1 MKRAIELLAVA
12 VIVAVLPVTVARAED
27 ASTQDK
33 GALGEAN
40 KFFDRGNKFVEG
52 GSLAR
57 AKQEYEKALKLYPK
71 HLNALY
77 NLAITCERL
86 GQKGEAIDDYRRYLE
101 IKGNDPEV
109 WTQLGLLYDNVGSK
123 SEARHAYEKALEVD
137 PKFGRA
143 HHNLGV
149 LLKEQGDLKGAETHF
164 AAFVKLEEAAGRQDG
179 DAYYSLGIL
188 YLQELRDKEAKA
200 AVQKAIDIDPSV
212 PYFNNAMGDIYLF
225 EKRPDLS
232 IVYYQKAIEK
242 DPKYVLAYSGLGDAY
257 AQMKDRDKA
266 LGSYH
271 KALELRPDYA
281 LVYYKLG
288 LLYEDSNSAE
298 AIKQFEKYLEFGKTP
313 EYRDEVAAKIEALK
327 LTLKH

>member
-1 MKRAIELLAVA
+1 MKRAIEAV
-12 VIVAVLPVTVARAED
+12 VVAALVATWPVTVARAQD
-27 ASTQDK
+27 GSAPDK
-33 GALGEAN
+33 GAVAEAS
-40 KFFDRGNKFVEG
+40 KFFERGNKFVEG
-52 GSLAR
+52 GSLTR
-57 AKQEYEKALKLYPK
+57 AKQEYEKALKIYPK
-71 HLNALY
+71 YLDALY

-86 GQKGEAIDDYRRYLE
+86 GQKGEAIDDYKRYLD
-101 IKGNDPEV
+101 IKGNDPDA
-109 WTQLGLLYDNVGSK
+109 WTQLGLLYDDVGSQN
-123 SEARHAYEKALEVD
+123 EARHAYEKALEAD

-149 LLKEQGDLKGAETHF
+149 LLKEEGDLKGAEMHLAT
-164 AAFVKLEEAAGRQDG
+164 FVKLEEEAGRQDG

-200 AVQKAIDIDPSV
+200 TIQKALDIDPSV

-232 IVYYQKAIEK
+232 IVCYQKAIEK
-242 DPKYVLAYSGLGDAY
+242 DPKYAPAYSGLGDAY
-257 AQMKDRDKA
+257 AQMKDHDKA

-288 LLYEDSNSAE
+288 LLDEDTNPSE
-298 AIKQFEKYLEFGKTP
+298 AIKQFEKYLESGKTP

-327 LTLKH
+327 LTLKR

>member
-1 MKRAIELLAVA
+1 MKRAIEAFVVA
-12 VIVAVLPVTVARAED
+12 MLVATLPVTGARSED

-33 GALGEAN
+33 GVVGEAN
-40 KFFDRGNKFVEG
+40 KFFERGNKFVEG
-52 GSLAR
+52 GSLGR
-57 AKQEYEKALKLYPK
+57 AKQEYEKALKIYPK
-71 HLNALY
+71 YIDALY

-86 GQKGEAIDDYRRYLE
+86 GQKGEAIDDYKRYLD
-101 IKGNDPEV
+101 IRGNDPDV
-109 WTQLGLLYDNVGSK
+109 WTQLGLLYDDVGSQN
-123 SEARHAYEKALEVD
+123 EARHAYEKALEAD

-149 LLKEQGDLKGAETHF
+149 LLKEQGDLKGAEMHLT
-164 AAFVKLEEAAGRQDG
+164 AFVKLEEQAGRQNG

-188 YLQELRDKEAKA
+188 YLQELRDKEAKVA
-200 AVQKAIDIDPSV
+200 MQKAIDIDPSV

-232 IVYYQKAIEK
+232 IVCYQKAIEK
-242 DPKYVLAYSGLGDAY
+242 DPKYAPAYSGLGDAY
-257 AQMKDRDKA
+257 AQMKDHDKA

-288 LLYEDSNSAE
+288 LLDEDTNPSE
-298 AIKQFEKYLEFGKTP
+298 AIKQFEKYMESGKTP
-313 EYRDEVAAKIEALK
+313 VYRDEVAAKIEALK
-327 LTLKH
+327 LTLKR

>member
-1 MKRAIELLAVA
+1 MKQAIEVFM
-12 VIVAVLPVTVARAED
+12 VAVLVATLPVTAARAED
-27 ASTQDK
+27 TSTQDK
-33 GALGEAN
+33 AAIGEAN
-40 KFFDRGNKFVEG
+40 KFFERGNKFVEG

-57 AKQEYEKALKLYPK
+57 AKQEYEKAVKIYPK
-71 HLNALY
+71 HLDALY

-86 GQKGEAIDDYRRYLE
+86 GQKGEAIDDYKRYLD
-101 IKGNDPEV
+101 IKGNDPDA
-109 WTQLGLLYDNVGSK
+109 WTQLGLLYDDVGSK
-123 SEARHAYEKALEVD
+123 DEARHAYEKALEVD

-149 LLKEQGDLKGAETHF
+149 LLKEQGDLKGAEMHLTT
-164 AAFVKLEEAAGRQDG
+164 FVKLEELAGRQNG

-200 AVQKAIDIDPSV
+200 AMQKAIDIDPSV

-232 IVYYQKAIEK
+232 VVCYQKAIEK
-242 DPKYVLAYSGLGDAY
+242 DSKYALAYSGLGDAY

-288 LLYEDSNSAE
+288 LLYEDTNPSE
-298 AIKQFEKYLEFGKTP
+298 AIKQFEKYMESGKTP
-313 EYRDEVAAKIEALK
+313 VYRDEVAAKIEALK
-327 LTLKH
+327 LTLKR